1 MSEADTRAA
10 EPEEIDPE
18 KGESGKFR
26 TSRLRRPTVVEAA
39 AFVALV
45 GGVVTLVFTFNP
57 GCKPQ
62 PPSEVS
68 KATISNIEV
77 IPRVTFRRFLLR
89 QFGKVPPGY
98 SETYLARRGAM
109 VNFDWEINGLR
120 GKHLPFGWELSDYAT
135 NERIA
140 GELTPYQLTPS
151 ENDDSGSWA
160 VWMHGQQ
167 PGRRYYGTVT
177 IYKPEG
183 PPYELK
189 HFQTRIFRGFASN

>member
-1 MSEADTRAA
+1 MSEADTPAP
-10 EPEEIDPE
+10 EPEGVDPAE
-18 KGESGKFR
+18 DDSARPRK
-26 TSRLRRPTVVEAA
+26 SRLRRPTVVEAA

-77 IPRVTFRRFLLR
+77 IRRVTFRRFLLR
-89 QFGKVPPGY
+89 QFGRVPQGY
-98 SETYLARRGAM
+98 SQTYLSRRGAM
-109 VNFDWEINGLR
+109 VDFDWEINGLR

-135 NERIA
+135 NERVA

-160 VWMHGQQ
+160 ICGQK
-167 PGRRYYGTVT
+167 PGRSYYGTVT
-177 IYKPEG
+177 IYKPAG

-189 HFQTRIFRGFASN
+189 HFRTQIFRGFASN